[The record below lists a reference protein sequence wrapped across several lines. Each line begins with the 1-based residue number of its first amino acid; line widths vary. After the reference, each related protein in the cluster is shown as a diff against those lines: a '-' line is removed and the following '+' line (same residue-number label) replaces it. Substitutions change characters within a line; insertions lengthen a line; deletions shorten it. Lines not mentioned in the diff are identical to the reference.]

1 MYAGIRSDMTSL
13 CYNAV
18 WCLRRFDIILMN
30 QLFTAGNP
38 ITGFDRNFYL
48 HKIMCFILIQIGYII
63 YIERARPHS
72 EGIFNKLEFVN
83 EFLLL
88 FLGYMMISFTN
99 LIVAA
104 DQVTGKPMPKSLT
117 LSNNC

>member
-1 MYAGIRSDMTSL
+1 M
-13 CYNAV
+13 
-18 WCLRRFDIILMN
+18 
-30 QLFTAGNP
+30 
-38 ITGFDRNFYL
+38 TGFDRNFYL
-48 HKIMCFILIQIGYII
+48 HKILCFILIQIGYII
-63 YIERARPHS
+63 YIDRARPHA

-104 DQVTGKPMPKSLT
+104 D
-117 LSNNC
+117 